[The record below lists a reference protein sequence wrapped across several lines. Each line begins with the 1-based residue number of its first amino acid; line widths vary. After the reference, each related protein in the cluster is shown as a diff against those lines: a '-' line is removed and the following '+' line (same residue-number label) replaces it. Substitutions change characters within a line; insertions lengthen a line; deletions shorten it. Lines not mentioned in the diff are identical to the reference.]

1 MKNPFALQYS
11 EGIFRYSTL
20 NIATFPP
27 PYVVKKGSTI
37 KKSPPVIKRLSV
49 YQAIHLFISIIFCWS
64 ESYSQTTFTLA
75 GRITDA
81 QTGEAVPFAAVTIK
95 GKTAGVTTNFEGF
108 YTLKTTQI
116 GDSLV
121 ASSISYKK
129 CTKAINQALT
139 TQIIDFQLESSEFK
153 LPEVRVYAGE
163 NPAYGILRKVVKQKL
178 LHNPNRLQAYE
189 YESYNKIEVDVD
201 NLSER
206 FKKRR
211 ALKQITGVVE
221 QFDKIAGEDGKPV
234 IPIYLSESISNYYY
248 REDPKKNK
256 EKILKTKVSGIAVTD
271 GSLISQMIGSSFQQY
286 NFYQNWLSVLDKDF
300 HSPIADGW
308 KNTYEYYL
316 VDTTFVGGY
325 WCYHID
331 YEPKREQDLAFS
343 GSLWV
348 DTLSHALVQIDASVG
363 KKANINFVEKI
374 KLQQEYE
381 QIGDSTWMP
390 VKSRILINVAELTDS
405 TAGMLVK
412 FYTSNRNILVNQ
424 PRPPKFYDYPIELS
438 TDYRDYPKDFWE
450 KARHEPLTV
459 GEQTAYQLIDSV
471 KQVPIM
477 RTYIEVFNTVVNGY
491 KRIPKVNVDIGPFL
505 YLYSNNEVE
514 GHRFRIGAKTNPD
527 FSRKWVL
534 SGAAAYGTLDKI
546 WKYNVSVD
554 YIFSRKPWTIGGIS
568 HSYDLERVGLS
579 TEAIGNNVLFGALTR
594 WGAVRRGYFES
605 ITSAHIKR
613 ELFRGFTQTVG
624 VRRRTFEPI
633 YPFAFK
639 TEPSLG
645 DRSPIQSNYQT
656 AELFFESRWGKDEI
670 FIYNENERLT
680 LGTQKWPLVTFRYQ
694 LGLRKFLNSD
704 FSYHRLSLNIKQSFR
719 VGIWG
724 RSNYNLTLGYIP
736 STLPYHLLYTPLGNE
751 SVFYVESAFNL
762 MNYFEFVSDKY
773 LQLRFEHNF
782 EGLLFNRLPAIK
794 KLKWRFL
801 ANAKILYGSIHPS
814 NIALLSP
821 NNALGQ
827 SVFAFNTLK
836 NTPYVEVG
844 YAIDNIFKV
853 LRVDAIHRL
862 TYRQNPS
869 ITPFTVKF
877 SFWFNI

>member
-1 MKNPFALQYS
+1 M
-11 EGIFRYSTL
+11 
-20 NIATFPP
+20 
-27 PYVVKKGSTI
+27 I
-37 KKSPPVIKRLSV
+37 K
-49 YQAIHLFISIIFCWS
+49 HLFINKAIPFLIFILLCWN
-64 ESYSQTTFTLA
+64 EGFGQTTYTIS

-81 QTGEAVPFAAVTIK
+81 QTGEAVPFAAVAIK
-95 GKTAGVTTNFEGF
+95 GKTVGVTTNFEGF

-121 ASSISYKK
+121 VSSMSYRKRA
-129 CTKAINQALT
+129 KAIVPNQLSQT
-139 TQIIDFQLESSEFK
+139 IDFQLEASEFK
-153 LPEVRVYAGE
+153 LQEVKVYAGE
-163 NPAYGILRKVVKQKL
+163 NPAYNILRKVVKQKP

-189 YESYNKIEVDVD
+189 YESYSKIEVDVD

-211 ALKQITGVVE
+211 AMKQITGAVE
-221 QFDKIAGEDGKPV
+221 QFDKIAGEDGRPV
-234 IPIYLSESISNYYY
+234 IPIYLSESISNYYF
-248 REDPKKNK
+248 REDPRKKK
-256 EKILKTKVSGIAVTD
+256 EHILKTKISGIAVTD

-308 KNTYEYYL
+308 KNTYNYYL
-316 VDTTFVGGY
+316 IDTTFVAGY

-331 YEPKREQDLAFS
+331 YEPKRPQDLAFS
-343 GSLWV
+343 GSFWV

-363 KKANINFVEKI
+363 KSANINFVEKI

-390 VKSRILINVAELTDS
+390 VKSRVLIDVAELTDS

-412 FYTSNRNILVNQ
+412 FYTSNRNIIPNK
-424 PRPPKFYDYPIELS
+424 PHPPKFYDYPIELS
-438 TDYRDYPKDFWE
+438 ESYKEYPADYWD
-450 KARHEPLTV
+450 KARHEPLTA
-459 GEQTAYQLIDSV
+459 GEQTAYRLIDSV

-477 RTYIEVFNTVVNGY
+477 RTYIEVFNMFVNGY
-491 KRIPKVNVDIGPFL
+491 KRIPKVNIDVGPFL
-505 YLYSNNEVE
+505 YLYSNNAIE

-534 SGAAAYGTLDKI
+534 SGSAAYGTLDKE
-546 WKYNVSVD
+546 WKYNFNVD

-579 TEAIGNNVLFGALTR
+579 SEAIGNNVLFGALTK
-594 WGAVRRGYFES
+594 WGNVRRGYFEG
-605 ITSAHIKR
+605 ITSAYLKR
-613 ELFRGFTQTVG
+613 ELLRGLTQTVG
-624 VRRRTFEPI
+624 LRHRTFQPI

-639 TEPSLG
+639 TAPSLG
-645 DRSPIQSNYQT
+645 DRSPIQSNYET
-656 AELFFESRWGKDEI
+656 AELFFETRWGKDEI

-680 LGTQKWPLVTFRYQ
+680 LGTQKWPLVVLRYQ
-694 LGLRKFLNSD
+694 LGLRRFLNSD

-719 VGIWG
+719 AGIWG
-724 RSNYNLTLGYIP
+724 RSNYNITMGYIP
-736 STLPYHLLYTPLGNE
+736 STLPYPLLYTPLGNE
-751 SVFYVESAFNL
+751 SVFYVDNAFNL
-762 MNYFEFVSDKY
+762 MNYFEFVSDRY
-773 LQLRFEHNF
+773 LQLRYEHNF

-794 KLKWRFL
+794 RLKWRFL
-801 ANAKILYGSIHPS
+801 ANAKVLYGSIHPS
-814 NIALLSP
+814 NMNLLAP
-821 NNALGQ
+821 TNAQGQTVPGFNSLG
-827 SVFAFNTLK
+827 

-853 LRVDAIHRL
+853 LRVDAVHRL
-862 TYRQNPS
+862 TYRQNPNV
-869 ITPFTVKF
+869 TPFAVKF